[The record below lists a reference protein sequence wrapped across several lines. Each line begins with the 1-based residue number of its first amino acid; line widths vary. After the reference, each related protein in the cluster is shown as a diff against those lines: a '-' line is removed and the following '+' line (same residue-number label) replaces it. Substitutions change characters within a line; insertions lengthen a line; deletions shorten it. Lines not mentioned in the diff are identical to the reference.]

1 MVVFRTEES
10 VWGNLSRGNHSSLIN
25 CCIKMLILTDQDSI
39 CACLSCWGQLCLS
52 CWRKGGFCAAS
63 MQRLFCSLCSR
74 PVFLYTLP
82 LINSEFFLHFQSR
95 YTFAGSLSRC
105 QKSWIIFLP
114 TKAPPFALLFLVQ
127 REECHVVYFYFLL
140 WFSFSNLR
148 SKPQTACLLRSG
160 GIKECPTA

>member
-1 MVVFRTEES
+1 MVVFRTEGS
-10 VWGNLSRGNHSSLIN
+10 VWGNLSRGNLSSLIN

-39 CACLSCWGQLCLS
+39 CVSLSCWGQLCLS
-52 CWRKGGFCAAS
+52 CWKKGGFCAAS
-63 MQRLFCSLCSR
+63 MQRQLVQSNRLS
-74 PVFLYTLP
+74 
-82 LINSEFFLHFQSR
+82 LHFSS
-95 YTFAGSLSRC
+95 FLWVFCISSPDILLLKVCLC

-140 WFSFSNLR
+140 WFSVSNLL
-148 SKPQTACLLRSG
+148 SKPQTACLLRSC

>member
-10 VWGNLSRGNHSSLIN
+10 VWGNLSRGNLSSLIN
-25 CCIKMLILTDQDSI
+25 CCMKMLILTDQDSI

-52 CWRKGGFCAAS
+52 CWKRGGFCAAS

-74 PVFLYTLP
+74 TVFLYTLP
-82 LINSEFFLHFQSR
+82 LINSSFLHFQSR
-95 YTFAGSLSRC
+95 YTFAESLSLC
-105 QKSWIIFLP
+105 QKSWIIFLS

-127 REECHVVYFYFLL
+127 REECHVVYFYFLP
-140 WFSFSNLR
+140 WFSFSNLL
-148 SKPQTACLLRSG
+148 SKPQTACLLRSC